1 MVTFVGNSGSSL
13 SWLLTSGRAFVFG
26 RIFRTKITA
35 LAKSTFS
42 RSSMALLAEQQ
53 SKQTAVGEEIEMQF
67 YGYGDERDQNPIL
80 RD

>member
-1 MVTFVGNSGSSL
+1 MVTFVGNSGSSC
-13 SWLLTSGRAFVFG
+13 SRLLTSGRAFVLG

-53 SKQTAVGEEIEMQF
+53 SKQTAVGEEIEIEF
-67 YGYGDERDQNPIL
+67 YSYGDERDQNTIL